1 MANGDAPNCY
11 FHDRHDHGINDN
23 GPVEKSAG
31 PSLFDFHHR
40 ALNDL

>member
-11 FHDRHDHGINDN
+11 YHDRHDHGINDN

-31 PSLFDFHHR
+31 PFYLISTIGR
-40 ALNDL
+40 